1 MLEARRQHCRF
12 DLLEGALLWR
22 LVGTKAHEFGA
33 VAEAAARDVVVA
45 HLDDNL
51 RLHRLPFAG
60 ALGAP
65 AARPA
70 RRLPCKTWRRDQRFE
85 RLSQSVALGI
95 ADGCGEA
102 DMIKLAIRVIEA
114 EQQRSNLFPPLS

>member
-1 MLEARRQHCRF
+1 MERRIANTEEAAGLLEQVLEARRQHCRF

-45 HLDDNL
+45 HLDYNL

-70 RRLPCKTWRRDQRFE
+70 RRLPCKPGGEISASSVLVKAWRSA
-85 RLSQSVALGI
+85 LLMVAV
-95 ADGCGEA
+95 
-102 DMIKLAIRVIEA
+102 K
-114 EQQRSNLFPPLS
+114 PT